1 MTTTTKV
8 YFSDFFEVSP
18 HLIEQYGALN
28 ISLINDLPLFVD
40 PFLLFN
46 SAIPEYKRLHEQM
59 LEYLGFLRDEAVKVN
74 GNIPNNLLRAW
85 YSFPEIKQTWLGFSR
100 NGNMGRGPGL
110 EFARSLSGSLNGLFR
125 DFDKSDVANPHI
137 EKFCLIKEGIGR
149 DNISD
154 FTTNLIHEFLLDYTQ
169 TFCKEYINPKFLRKF
184 SIRHVSFNYDTCS
197 WKTKDF
203 ILPCFN
209 GNYVLLTPKDILT
222 KDENWINKKDLA
234 LNFLDVAASIPNE
247 QLRAQLNHY
256 FHSALPKRKTKTG
269 KIKENSLSEK
279 INAMSVVV
287 QNFPEFLDYYLKY
300 KEERSKEASAFA
312 SNKVNEVENIFVKQ
326 LPVLLNLLQ
335 QNTAFYDAVSNTRE
349 ATYQRIM
356 YLKDCIEKQGCY
368 RIFYNKHKPVSNEV
382 DLHIMFKLTWYGTRY
397 DVNREV
403 NNGTGPVDFKISNGA
418 LDMSLVEF
426 KLASNTQLKKN
437 LSNQLETYQK
447 TNQTLCVKPHGFKVI
462 VYFSEKEYDR
472 VQKILEEIKKKDDP
486 DIILID
492 ARWDNKISASR
503 TDSH

>member
-1 MTTTTKV
+1 MTNTTKV
-8 YFSDFFEVSP
+8 YFSDFFEVSS

-46 SAIPEYKRLHEQM
+46 SAKPEYKRLHEQM
-59 LEYLGFLRDEAVKVN
+59 LEYLGFLRDEAVKAN
-74 GNIPNNLLRAW
+74 GHIPHDLLRAW

-110 EFARSLSGSLNGLFR
+110 EFARSLSSSLNGVFR
-125 DFDKSDVANPHI
+125 DFDKSNVANPHI

-169 TFCKEYINPKFLRKF
+169 TFCKKYINPQFLRKF
-184 SIRHVSFNYDTCS
+184 SIRHVSFNYDTSS

-209 GNYVLLTPKDILT
+209 GSYVLLTPKDILT

-234 LNFLDVAASIPNE
+234 LNFLDIAASIPNE
-247 QLRAQLNHY
+247 QLRAQLNYY
-256 FHSALPKRKTKTG
+256 FHSALPKHKTKTG

-279 INAMSVVV
+279 INAISVVV
-287 QNFPEFLDYYLKY
+287 QNCPEFLDYYLKY
-300 KEERSKEASAFA
+300 KEDRSQEASAFA
-312 SNKVNEVENIFVKQ
+312 GNKVDEVENIFVKQ
-326 LPVLLNLLQ
+326 LPTLLNWLH
-335 QNTAFYDAVSNTRE
+335 QNTTFYNVEANTRE
-349 ATYQRIM
+349 ATYRRIM
-356 YLKDCIEKQGCY
+356 YLKECIENQGGY

-382 DLHIMFKLTWYGTRY
+382 DLHIMFKLTWYGTLY

-403 NNGTGPVDFKISNGA
+403 NNGTGAVDFKISNGA

-447 TNQTLCVKPHGFKVI
+447 TNQTLGVKPHGFKVI
-462 VYFSEKEYDR
+462 VYFSEKEYDK
-472 VQKILEEIKKKDDP
+472 VQKILEKINKKNDP
-486 DIILID
+486 NIVLID
-492 ARWDNKISASR
+492 ARQDNKISASKA
-503 TDSH
+503 TS